1 MTFVVWAAL
10 GDTDEAVERTVTV
23 LVIACPH
30 ALGLAIPLVIA
41 ISTAIAARTRASSS
55 RTGSRS
61 NGCAPSTRS
70 SSTRPARSPRANTSS
85 PASRA
90 SDSTDDEVLALA
102 AAVEADSEHPL
113 GAGDRAGSRRDRS
126 GVRSAVRSFGR

>member
-1 MTFVVWAAL
+1 MN
-10 GDTDEAVERTVTV
+10 EAVERTVTV

-41 ISTAIAARTRASSS
+41 LSTALAAQAGILS

-70 SSTRPARSPRANTSS
+70 CSTRPAP
-85 PASRA
+85 
-90 SDSTDDEVLALA
+90 
-102 AAVEADSEHPL
+102 
-113 GAGDRAGSRRDRS
+113 
-126 GVRSAVRSFGR
+126 